1 MVVQIGQSSVT
12 SFAAG
17 AGADSPSQIA
27 IVLRQSG
34 SLAEESTPA
43 ATSAPRVAANA
54 IDRIIL

>member
-17 AGADSPSQIA
+17 AGADSQIA